1 MFAVIFICGNLCLRI
16 DGKIAKI
23 AKIRTRKNFVQH
35 GVWSRSGSYLEVPQF
50 LEVQRDPLFHLCRLF
65 HLYRLY
71 RSSRLCLKGN
81 PKFERIFISVFL
93 FA

>member
-16 DGKIAKI
+16 AVKIAKI

-35 GVWSRSGSYLEVPQF
+35 GMWSRSGSYLEVPQF
-50 LEVQRDPLFHLCRLF
+50 LEVQQDPLFHLCRLF

>member
-16 DGKIAKI
+16 AGKIAKI

-35 GVWSRSGSYLEVPQF
+35 GMWSKSGSYLEVP
-50 LEVQRDPLFHLCRLF
+50 RDPLFHLCRLF